1 MTLNHRVGGS
11 SPSQPTYGDN
21 WWNIR
26 RKSAVYPHD
35 LKWIYA
41 HCGFNPDSVHILTHY
56 LRMGLKMLVSEYLD
70 QVIKSRPY
78 KYSTKQSLVR
88 DVKRLGIMDVDT
100 SEITSALIRDK
111 VDCIPNHNSRRRLYI
126 TARSIFKDLGVCQ
139 DLPKMEGISRIY
151 DLPEMEDLHELIEQ
165 SKYRLQLFLCMYAG
179 LRVGEACAVTP
190 TKLEGN
196 YLNVN
201 EAYSQDGLHLG
212 SPKTYGK
219 VLLPEWLADEVRNM
233 LPEDFWHIGM
243 TTKMVSG
250 SIYKLSRN
258 RKWTSLTGGKPVNPH
273 MLRHFYATEM
283 IKRGVNP
290 EIVRRQMRHKNVSTT
305 LRIYTQIK
313 SEELFESLPQRP
325 TSLKSD
331 YETTKSLDGNV
342 IHYSFGTKS

>member
-1 MTLNHRVGGS
+1 
-11 SPSQPTYGDN
+11 
-21 WWNIR
+21 
-26 RKSAVYPHD
+26 
-35 LKWIYA
+35 
-41 HCGFNPDSVHILTHY
+41 
-56 LRMGLKMLVSEYLD
+56 MGVQMLVSDYLD

-78 KYSTKQSLVR
+78 KYSTKQSLIR
-88 DVKRLGIMDVDT
+88 DIKRLGIADLDT

-151 DLPEMEDLHELIEQ
+151 NLPNHDDLHNLIDQ

-190 TKLEGN
+190 SKLEGN
-196 YLNVN
+196 YLDVN

-219 VLLPEWLADEVRNM
+219 VLLPQWLADEVRNM
-233 LPEDFWHIGM
+233 RIEDFWHIGM
-243 TTKMVSG
+243 TTKLVSG

-258 RKWTSLTGGKPVNPH
+258 KKWRAQTGGIGVNPH

-283 IKRGVNP
+283 IRRGVNP
-290 EIVRRQMRHKNVSTT
+290 EVVRRQMRH
-305 LRIYTQIK
+305 I
-313 SEELFESLPQRP
+313 
-325 TSLKSD
+325 
-331 YETTKSLDGNV
+331 
-342 IHYSFGTKS
+342 

>member
-1 MTLNHRVGGS
+1 
-11 SPSQPTYGDN
+11 
-21 WWNIR
+21 
-26 RKSAVYPHD
+26 
-35 LKWIYA
+35 
-41 HCGFNPDSVHILTHY
+41 
-56 LRMGLKMLVSEYLD
+56 MGVQMLVSDYLD

-78 KYSTKQSLVR
+78 KYSTKQSLIR
-88 DVKRLGIMDVDT
+88 DVKRLGIADLDT

-151 DLPEMEDLHELIEQ
+151 DLPEMEDLHELIDH

-190 TKLEGN
+190 SKLEGD

-219 VLLPEWLADEVRNM
+219 VLLPNWLADEVRNM
-233 LPEDFWHIGM
+233 KDEDFWKIGM
-243 TTKMVSG
+243 TTKLVSG

-258 RKWTSLTGGKPVNPH
+258 RKWKTLTGNKPVNPH

-305 LRIYTQIK
+305 LRIYTQVRT
-313 SEELFESLPQRP
+313 EELEASLPTRP
-325 TSLKSD
+325 QSIEIDSD
-331 YETTKSLDGNV
+331 SNV
-342 IHYSFGTKS
+342 IKFRMKGA

>member
-1 MTLNHRVGGS
+1 
-11 SPSQPTYGDN
+11 
-21 WWNIR
+21 
-26 RKSAVYPHD
+26 
-35 LKWIYA
+35 
-41 HCGFNPDSVHILTHY
+41 
-56 LRMGLKMLVSEYLD
+56 MGVQMLVSDYLD

-78 KYSTKQSLVR
+78 KYSTKQSLIR
-88 DVKRLGIMDVDT
+88 DIKRLGIPDLDT
-100 SEITSALIRDK
+100 SEVTSALIRDK

-151 DLPEMEDLHELIEQ
+151 DLPEMEDLHELIDQ

-190 TKLEGN
+190 SKLEGN

-219 VLLPEWLADEVRNM
+219 VLLPDWLANEVRNM
-233 LPEDFWHIGM
+233 KDEDFWKIGM
-243 TTKMVSG
+243 TTKLVSG

-258 RKWTSLTGGKPVNPH
+258 RKWKALTGNKPVNPH

-305 LRIYTQIK
+305 LRIYTQVRT
-313 SEELFESLPQRP
+313 EELEASLPSRP
-325 TSLKSD
+325 NTKT
-331 YETTKSLDGNV
+331 EITKSNV
-342 IHYSFGTKS
+342 VQLRLVN

>member
-1 MTLNHRVGGS
+1 
-11 SPSQPTYGDN
+11 
-21 WWNIR
+21 
-26 RKSAVYPHD
+26 
-35 LKWIYA
+35 
-41 HCGFNPDSVHILTHY
+41 
-56 LRMGLKMLVSEYLD
+56 MGVQMLVSDYLD

-78 KYSTKQSLVR
+78 KYSTKQSLIR
-88 DVKRLGIMDVDT
+88 DIKRLGIADLDT

-151 DLPEMEDLHELIEQ
+151 DLPEMEDLHELIDQ

-190 TKLEGN
+190 SKLEGN
-196 YLNVN
+196 YLDVN

-219 VLLPEWLADEVRNM
+219 VLLPQWLADEVRSM
-233 LPEDFWHIGM
+233 KPEDIWRIGM
-243 TTKMVSG
+243 TTKLVSG

-258 RKWTSLTGGKPVNPH
+258 RKWKLLTGDKPVNPH

-305 LRIYTQIK
+305 LRIYTQVRT
-313 SEELFESLPQRP
+313 EELENSLPTRP
-325 TSLKSD
+325 QSKVENSEAKLIPFKPRLIVGD
-331 YETTKSLDGNV
+331 
-342 IHYSFGTKS
+342 

>member
-1 MTLNHRVGGS
+1 
-11 SPSQPTYGDN
+11 
-21 WWNIR
+21 
-26 RKSAVYPHD
+26 
-35 LKWIYA
+35 
-41 HCGFNPDSVHILTHY
+41 
-56 LRMGLKMLVSEYLD
+56 MGVQMLVSDYLD

-78 KYSTKQSLVR
+78 KYSTKQSLIR
-88 DVKRLGIMDVDT
+88 DIKRLGIADLDT
-100 SEITSALIRDK
+100 SEITSALIRDT

-151 DLPEMEDLHELIEQ
+151 DLPEMEDLHELIDQ

-190 TKLEGN
+190 SKLEGN

-219 VLLPEWLADEVRNM
+219 VLLPDWLADEVRNM
-233 LPEDFWHIGM
+233 KDEDFWKIGM
-243 TTKMVSG
+243 TTKLVSG

-258 RKWTSLTGGKPVNPH
+258 RKWKALTGNKPVNPH

-305 LRIYTQIK
+305 LRIYTQVRT
-313 SEELFESLPQRP
+313 EELEASLPTKPKANRIN
-325 TSLKSD
+325 SD
-331 YETTKSLDGNV
+331 LNV
-342 IHYSFGTKS
+342 IPLRRRNM

>member
-1 MTLNHRVGGS
+1 
-11 SPSQPTYGDN
+11 
-21 WWNIR
+21 
-26 RKSAVYPHD
+26 
-35 LKWIYA
+35 
-41 HCGFNPDSVHILTHY
+41 
-56 LRMGLKMLVSEYLD
+56 MGVQMLVSDYLD

-78 KYSTKQSLVR
+78 KYSTKQSLIR
-88 DVKRLGIMDVDT
+88 DIKRLGIADMDT
-100 SEITSALIRDK
+100 SEITSALIRDT

-151 DLPEMEDLHELIEQ
+151 DLPEMEDLHELIDQ

-190 TKLEGN
+190 SKLEGN

-219 VLLPEWLADEVRNM
+219 VLLPDWLADEVRNIKN
-233 LPEDFWHIGM
+233 EDFWKIGM
-243 TTKMVSG
+243 TTKLVSG

-258 RKWTSLTGGKPVNPH
+258 RKWKALAGNKPVNPH

-283 IKRGVNP
+283 IRRGVNP
-290 EIVRRQMRHKNVSTT
+290 EIVRRQMRHKNASTT
-305 LRIYTQIK
+305 LRIYTQVRT
-313 SEELFESLPQRP
+313 EELENSLPKRP
-325 TSLKSD
+325 SELKTKSD
-331 YETTKSLDGNV
+331 APLKNHLRLV
-342 IHYSFGTKS
+342 K

>member
-1 MTLNHRVGGS
+1 
-11 SPSQPTYGDN
+11 
-21 WWNIR
+21 
-26 RKSAVYPHD
+26 
-35 LKWIYA
+35 
-41 HCGFNPDSVHILTHY
+41 
-56 LRMGLKMLVSEYLD
+56 MGVQMLVSDYLD

-78 KYSTKQSLVR
+78 KYSTKQSLIR
-88 DVKRLGIMDVDT
+88 DIKRLGIADSDT

-111 VDCIPNHNSRRRLYI
+111 VDCIPNHNSQRRLYI

-151 DLPEMEDLHELIEQ
+151 DLPEMEDLHELIDQ

-190 TKLEGN
+190 SKLEGD

-219 VLLPEWLADEVRNM
+219 VLLPNWLADEVRNM
-233 LPEDFWHIGM
+233 KMEEFWQIGM
-243 TTKMVSG
+243 TTKLVSG

-258 RKWTSLTGGKPVNPH
+258 RKWKALTGNKPVNPH

-305 LRIYTQIK
+305 LRIYTQVRT
-313 SEELFESLPQRP
+313 EELEASLPTRP
-325 TSLKSD
+325 KTIEINSD
-331 YETTKSLDGNV
+331 SNV
-342 IHYSFGTKS
+342 IKFKMKGA